1 MTKEFEKKIKEAKN
15 EEELLKILDSMN
27 GEELTD
33 EEMELIVGG
42 SNECGFP
49 NIDDKIAENQS
60 AQYACENQASL
71 NRPWQKK

>member
-42 SNECGFP
+42 SNECGKP
-49 NIDDKIAENQS
+49 SNDDNVAENKS
-60 AQYACENQASL
+60 GQYGCENYASI
-71 NRPWQKK
+71 NKPWMK